1 MHSLW
6 IRLVGAFSAVILV
19 GVVVMWVVAN
29 RATASEFQTFTTR
42 SGQQWA
48 MRLAPSLADFYLR
61 NGRWEGVESV
71 LQSASGQ
78 VMGDMM
84 GGATPGT
91 MPSGMGAQGH
101 VMDGWAAWT
110 MLDLRVVL
118 LDARGQVVTD
128 STGADTGRT
137 LSANDLASAQPILVN
152 NARVGSLI
160 ITSLDAP
167 TPDSPAS
174 DFLSALN
181 RSLLLAG
188 VAAGVIA
195 LVLGVVLFRQITAP
209 LQSLT
214 AAAERIAHGD
224 LNARVPVRT
233 QDELGRV
240 SGAFNAMANSLAQSQ
255 IARRNLVADIAH
267 ELRTPLTVMRANLEA
282 MQDGVLPLDVEQVD
296 EIHQQTLLLTRLVDD
311 LRLLSLAEAGQLKLE
326 RSPTDLVAL
335 ARAVVEHAALS
346 AQAKGVSLTLDAP
359 SALPSIEVDA
369 DRITQ
374 VLQNLIANALQY
386 TPKDGHVTVS
396 LGTQGDSLEVS
407 VADTGAGIAPEDLP
421 HVFDRFYRADKSRA
435 RVSGGSGLGLA
446 IVKQLVEA
454 HHGRIQVESEAGRG
468 SRFVFTL
475 PRA

>member
-19 GVVVMWVVAN
+19 GVIVMWVVAN
-29 RATASEFQTFTTR
+29 RATAGEFQTFTTR
-42 SGQQWA
+42 TGQQWA
-48 MRLAPSLADFYLR
+48 MRLAPSLADFYVR
-61 NGRWEGVESV
+61 NGRWDGVESV
-71 LQSASGQ
+71 LQTASGQ
-78 VMGDMM
+78 AMGDMM
-84 GGATPGT
+84 GGGMPGT
-91 MPSGMGAQGH
+91 MPPGMGVQGH
-101 VMDGWAAWT
+101 ALDGWMGWA

-118 LDARGQVVTD
+118 LDAQGRVVTD

-137 LSANDLASAQPILVN
+137 LGTSELASAQPIVAN

-167 TPDSPAS
+167 AAGSPAS
-174 DFLSALN
+174 DFLGALN

-188 VAAGVIA
+188 LAAGAIA
-195 LVLGVVLFRQITAP
+195 LIVGVVLFRQITAP
-209 LQSLT
+209 LLSLT

-233 QDELGRV
+233 RDELGRV
-240 SGAFNAMANSLAQSQ
+240 SGAFNAMADSLAQSQ
-255 IARRNLVADIAH
+255 TARRNLVADIAH
-267 ELRTPLTVMRANLEA
+267 ELRTPLSVMRANLEA
-282 MQDGVLPLDVEQVD
+282 MQDGVLPLDVEQVN
-296 EIHQQTLLLTRLVDD
+296 EVHQQTLLLARLVDD
-311 LRLLSLAEAGQLKLE
+311 LRLLSLADAGQLKLE
-326 RSPTDLVAL
+326 RSPTDLVVL
-335 ARAVVEHAALS
+335 ARAVVERATIS
-346 AQAKGVSLTLDAP
+346 AQAKGVSLAVDAP
-359 SALPSIEVDA
+359 DSLPLITVDP
-369 DRITQ
+369 DRVMQ

-386 TPKDGHVTVS
+386 TPKGGRVTVS
-396 LGTQGDSLEVS
+396 LRMVHDSLEVS
-407 VADTGAGIAPEDLP
+407 VADTGAGIATEDLP

-454 HHGRIQVESEAGRG
+454 HHGSIQVESEAGRG